1 MSDKCLQKLEMIRII
16 DIKIKPKGINVSRH
30 IEELNTEAIYVE
42 SAIYSKIKCS
52 KIKCSW
58 KNGYCVGG
66 KIERYDSKDLIT
78 LTDQLMKVS
87 GP

>member
-1 MSDKCLQKLEMIRII
+1 MIRII

-30 IEELNTEAIYVE
+30 IEELKTEAIYVE
-42 SAIYSKIKCS
+42 SAIYS